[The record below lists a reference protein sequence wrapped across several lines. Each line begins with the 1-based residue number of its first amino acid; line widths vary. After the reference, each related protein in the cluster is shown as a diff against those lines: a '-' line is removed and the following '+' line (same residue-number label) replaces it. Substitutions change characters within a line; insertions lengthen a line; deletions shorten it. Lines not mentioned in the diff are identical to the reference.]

1 MHFQLMWLFILALFK
16 RWCEELSSCFRWSA
30 EPLAQLHSCWQHLVV
45 VVVVAVVVVVVV
57 VVVVG

>member
-1 MHFQLMWLFILALFK
+1 MWLFILALFK